1 MKWIKFKMMYD
12 IIKMLECLTNS
23 LYLKKTQHFMFL
35 MLITLIRMLN
45 TCNTN
50 GDVITIELMLFAES
64 ILCRILAC
72 SQHYSP
78 SARLDIVRH
87 KFREIKA
94 DKMLLEEEYTDRIE
108 THSEHFHTNSTE
120 FTACFEENQ
129 GENMYLET
137 YSLNNSELQA
147 TTGKTQIHIKFSI

>member
-12 IIKMLECLTNS
+12 IIKMLECLINS

-64 ILCRILAC
+64 IMCRILAC
-72 SQHYSP
+72 
-78 SARLDIVRH
+78 
-87 KFREIKA
+87 
-94 DKMLLEEEYTDRIE
+94 
-108 THSEHFHTNSTE
+108 
-120 FTACFEENQ
+120 
-129 GENMYLET
+129 
-137 YSLNNSELQA
+137 
-147 TTGKTQIHIKFSI
+147 

>member
-23 LYLKKTQHFMFL
+23 LYLEKTQHFMFL

-64 ILCRILAC
+64 IMCRILAC

-108 THSEHFHTNSTE
+108 THTEHFHTNSTE
-120 FTACFEENQ
+120 FTACFEENH